1 MGSGFSESQQEV
13 SERPEL
19 KITPV
24 LGTAWMPGGWGG
36 NEVIKGERETEFV
49 KTKNNQAQGLGQDS

>member
-19 KITPV
+19 KMQITPI

-36 NEVIKGERETEFV
+36 NEVIKGERDRVCED
-49 KTKNNQAQGLGQDS
+49 KK